1 MSITVETIRLKVIS
15 YLKKNKISK
24 KSNILV
30 AYSGG
35 PDSSALLW
43 LLKSIQEDISFSLS
57 ALYVNH
63 GIRSQSEMSDE
74 IFQVKKIADKLNIR
88 IEQKNLEYGFIAN
101 ESALTGRSVED
112 LAREYRYSFIEKM
125 KEGIGATHVA
135 MGHTLD
141 DQIET
146 LIMRFFQGSGLH
158 GFSGIPDKRDF
169 IIRPLLEIEK
179 KELEEYIKT
188 WNIPF
193 VTDSTNLE
201 PVYLRNKIRLNMIP
215 VINEIFP
222 GYKKSINIFTKKMEM
237 VQAVLRDKNWKP
249 DIYLSKEG
257 DPWFFSHDFIDL
269 PAYYK
274 VEILY
279 KSWDMWQNK
288 PFERLPYKFLST
300 AIGSNSKNL
309 SNILLDGYSCRL
321 MKHKDVIIWK
331 RVVVVSSKKSYL
343 KVITPGENELF
354 PGLYLKLEENGDLLN
369 DKIWINKD
377 KLKYPLIVRSKIS
390 GDRIALSEGMKTLK
404 KLFNDWGVLPGERWK
419 IPVIEDRA
427 GIVAVMGKSL
437 SYSNRIAFNYK
448 ECISD
453 TVKLVISAN
462 YMESISE

>member
-1 MSITVETIRLKVIS
+1 MSITVETIKIKVNT
-15 YLKKNKISK
+15 YLKKNKITE

-35 PDSSALLW
+35 PDSSALIW
-43 LLKSIQEDISFSLS
+43 LLKSIQEDIGFSLS

-74 IFQVKKIADKLNIR
+74 IDQVKQIAEKLNIR
-88 IEQKNLEYGFIAN
+88 IDQKNLEYGFITN
-101 ESALTGRSVED
+101 ESTLTGRSVED
-112 LAREYRYSFIEKM
+112 LAREYRYSFIEKV
-125 KEGIGATHVA
+125 KEVIGATHVA

-146 LIMRFFQGSGLH
+146 LIMRFFQGSGLY
-158 GFSGIPDKRDF
+158 GFSGIPDKRDY

-179 KELEEYIKT
+179 KELEVYIKT
-188 WNIPF
+188 CNIPF

-215 VINEIFP
+215 VINDIFP
-222 GYKKSINIFTKKMEM
+222 GYKKSIKIFSKKMEM
-237 VQAVLRDKNWKP
+237 VQAILSDKNWNP
-249 DIYLSKEG
+249 DIYLNKEG
-257 DPWFFSHDFIDL
+257 DSWFFSNDFIDL

-279 KSWDMWQNK
+279 KSWDMWENK

-300 AIGSNSKNL
+300 AIGSNSKKIP
-309 SNILLDGYSCRL
+309 NILLDGYSCRL
-321 MKHKDVIIWK
+321 MKYKDMIIWK
-331 RVVVVSSKKSYL
+331 RVVVVSTKKSYL
-343 KVITPGENELF
+343 RVITMGENELF
-354 PGLYLKLEENGDLLN
+354 PGFYLKLEENGDLLSN
-369 DKIWINKD
+369 KIWINKD
-377 KLKYPLIVRSKIS
+377 KLKFPLVVRSKLS

-404 KLFNDWGVLPGERWK
+404 KLFNDWGVLRSERWK

-427 GIVAVMGKSL
+427 GIVAVLGESL

-448 ECISD
+448 DSSKD
-453 TVKLVISAN
+453 TVKLVISAK